1 MSEENRLILAEKYY
15 TKRRLPISDDRLAEL
30 KNMKVYEYRKL
41 LVRAQYEF
49 STYYCPL
56 DEQLEAECRA
66 KEQKAQEERNKEFEV
81 WLQMR
86 REAIAIVRNRRASNN

>member
-15 TKRRLPISDDRLAEL
+15 TKRHLPVSDERLAEL
-30 KNMKVYEYRKL
+30 KNMTTYDYRKL
-41 LVRAQYEF
+41 LIKAQYEF

-56 DEQLEAECRA
+56 DEQLEAECRE
-66 KEQKAQEERNKEFEV
+66 KEQKILEERNKEFEV

-86 REAIAIVRNRRASNN
+86 REAIAMLRKRRTTIN